1 MRSVRNYI
9 NTDGTTNIKSTFLS
23 CEKDAETIV
32 RKLFV
37 DSRPYSDELKRLLL
51 INTKD
56 CLDDRTNP
64 VYKEKITNTS
74 LGDMIDEGYIR
85 MKPLIKLGENEEVRS
100 YICLSFD
107 NFTPNAN
114 NTYYRDHIIE
124 IDIICHI
131 EKWDLGNFRLR
142 PLKIAGYI
150 DGILDQAKLAG
161 IGTLDFITCNEIVL
175 SEDLAGYCLMY
186 RTVNSDDDKIK
197 SEEE

>member
-1 MRSVRNYI
+1 MRSVKNYV
-9 NTDGTTNIKSTFLS
+9 NVDGSSNIKSTFLS

-32 RKLFV
+32 KKLFV

-56 CLDDRTNP
+56 CLDDRINP
-64 VYKEKITNTS
+64 AYKEKIANTS

-85 MKPLIKLGENEEVRS
+85 MKPLIKMGENEEVRS

-107 NFTPNAN
+107 NFTPHTN
-114 NTYYRDHIIE
+114 NIYYRDHIIE

-150 DGILDQAKLAG
+150 DGILDQTKLAG
-161 IGTLDFITCNEIVL
+161 IGRLEFIACNEIVL
-175 SEDLAGYCLMY
+175 SEELAGYCLMY
-186 RTVNSDDDKIK
+186 RTVNADDDKK
-197 SEEE
+197 EAEEE

>member
-1 MRSVRNYI
+1 MRSVRNYV

-64 VYKEKITNTS
+64 VYNEKISNIS

-107 NFTPNAN
+107 KFTPNAN

-124 IDIICHI
+124 IDIIRKKK
-131 EKWDLGNFRLR
+131 KWDLGNFRLR

-186 RTVNSDDDKIK
+186 RTVNADDDKIE

>member
-1 MRSVRNYI
+1 MRSVRNYV

-64 VYKEKITNTS
+64 VYNKKISNTS

-85 MKPLIKLGENEEVRS
+85 MKPLIKLEENEEVRS

-186 RTVNSDDDKIK
+186 RTVNADDDKIK

>member
-1 MRSVRNYI
+1 MRSVRNYVNI
-9 NTDGTTNIKSTFLS
+9 DGTTNIKSTFLS

-64 VYKEKITNTS
+64 VYNEKISNTS

-175 SEDLAGYCLMY
+175 SEELAGYCLMY
-186 RTVNSDDDKIK
+186 RTVNADDDKIE

>member
-1 MRSVRNYI
+1 MRSVRNYVNI
-9 NTDGTTNIKSTFLS
+9 DGTTNIKSTFLS

-64 VYKEKITNTS
+64 VYNEKISNTS

-175 SEDLAGYCLMY
+175 SEELAGYCLMY
-186 RTVNSDDDKIK
+186 RTVNADDDKIE
-197 SEEE
+197 SEEG

>member
-64 VYKEKITNTS
+64 VYNKKISNTS

-114 NTYYRDHIIE
+114 NAYYRDHIIE

-161 IGTLDFITCNEIVL
+161 IGTPDFSTRYEIVL

-186 RTVNSDDDKIK
+186 RTVNADDDKIE

>member
-1 MRSVRNYI
+1 MRTNRRYI
-9 NTDGTTNIKSTFLS
+9 NEDGTTNIKSSFLS

-32 RKLFV
+32 KKLFV

-64 VYKEKITNTS
+64 VYNKKISDTS
-74 LGDMIDEGYIR
+74 LSNMIDEGYIR
-85 MKPLIKLGENEEVRS
+85 MKPLIKMGENEEVRS

-107 NFTPNAN
+107 NFTPHAN
-114 NTYYRDHIIE
+114 NIYYRDHIIE

-131 EKWDLGNFRLR
+131 DKWDLGNFRLR

-150 DGILDQAKLAG
+150 DGILDQTKLAG
-161 IGTLDFITCNEIVL
+161 IGTLDFVACNEIVL
-175 SEDLAGYCLMY
+175 SEELAGYCLLY
-186 RTVNSDDDKIK
+186 RTVNADDDRIE
-197 SEEE
+197 SEE

>member
-1 MRSVRNYI
+1 MRSIRNYVNI
-9 NTDGTTNIKSTFLS
+9 DGTTNIKSTFLS
-23 CEKDAETIV
+23 CEKDVETIV

-64 VYKEKITNTS
+64 VYNEKISNTS

-186 RTVNSDDDKIK
+186 RTVNADDDKIE

>member
-1 MRSVRNYI
+1 MPKMPDAKTKKEAYVCAYFNGGYEVEDNKGYRNVVL
-9 NTDGTTNIKSTFLS
+9 N
-23 CEKDAETIV
+23 
-32 RKLFV
+32 
-37 DSRPYSDELKRLLL
+37 
-51 INTKD
+51 
-56 CLDDRTNP
+56 
-64 VYKEKITNTS
+64 
-74 LGDMIDEGYIR
+74 
-85 MKPLIKLGENEEVRS
+85 
-100 YICLSFD
+100 
-107 NFTPNAN
+107 
-114 NTYYRDHIIE
+114 

-186 RTVNSDDDKIK
+186 RTVNADDDKIE

>member
-64 VYKEKITNTS
+64 VYNKKISNTS

-85 MKPLIKLGENEEVRS
+85 MKPLIKLKENEEVRS

-107 NFTPNAN
+107 NFTPNAK

-186 RTVNSDDDKIK
+186 RTVNADDDKIK

>member
-1 MRSVRNYI
+1 MRTNRRYI
-9 NTDGTTNIKSTFLS
+9 NEDGTTNIKSSFLS

-56 CLDDRTNP
+56 CLDDRINP
-64 VYKEKITNTS
+64 VYNEKISNTS

-186 RTVNSDDDKIK
+186 RTVNADDDKIE

>member
-64 VYKEKITNTS
+64 VYKEKISNTS

-161 IGTLDFITCNEIVL
+161 IGTLDFITCNEIIL
-175 SEDLAGYCLMY
+175 SEELAGYCLIY
-186 RTVNSDDDKIK
+186 RTVNADDDKIK

>member
-64 VYKEKITNTS
+64 VYKEKISNTS

-161 IGTLDFITCNEIVL
+161 IGTLDFIACNEIVL

-186 RTVNSDDDKIK
+186 RTVNADDDKIE
-197 SEEE
+197 SEGE

>member
-1 MRSVRNYI
+1 MRSVRNYV

-64 VYKEKITNTS
+64 VYNKKISNTS

-107 NFTPNAN
+107 NFTPNA
-114 NTYYRDHIIE
+114 
-124 IDIICHI
+124 
-131 EKWDLGNFRLR
+131 
-142 PLKIAGYI
+142 
-150 DGILDQAKLAG
+150 
-161 IGTLDFITCNEIVL
+161 
-175 SEDLAGYCLMY
+175 
-186 RTVNSDDDKIK
+186 
-197 SEEE
+197 

>member
-64 VYKEKITNTS
+64 VYNKKISDTS
-74 LGDMIDEGYIR
+74 LSNMIDEGYIR

-186 RTVNSDDDKIK
+186 RTVNADDDKIE

>member
-1 MRSVRNYI
+1 MRINKRYI
-9 NTDGTTNIKSTFLS
+9 NEDGTTNIKSTFLS

-64 VYKEKITNTS
+64 VYNEKISNTS

-161 IGTLDFITCNEIVL
+161 IGTLDFIACNEIVL

-186 RTVNSDDDKIK
+186 RTVNADDDRIESKG
-197 SEEE
+197 

>member
-64 VYKEKITNTS
+64 VYKEKISNTS

-150 DGILDQAKLAG
+150 DGILDQAKLTG

-186 RTVNSDDDKIK
+186 RTVNADDDKIK

>member
-9 NTDGTTNIKSTFLS
+9 NTDGSTNIKSTFLS

-64 VYKEKITNTS
+64 VYKEKISNTS

-150 DGILDQAKLAG
+150 DGILDQAKRAG
-161 IGTLDFITCNEIVL
+161 IGALDFITCNEIVL
-175 SEDLAGYCLMY
+175 SEELAGYCLMY
-186 RTVNSDDDKIK
+186 RTVNADDDKIE

>member
-1 MRSVRNYI
+1 MRSVRNYVNI
-9 NTDGTTNIKSTFLS
+9 DGTTNIKSTFLS

-64 VYKEKITNTS
+64 VYNEKISNTS

-186 RTVNSDDDKIK
+186 RTVNADDDKIE

>member
-1 MRSVRNYI
+1 MRSARNYV

-64 VYKEKITNTS
+64 VYKEKISNTS

-85 MKPLIKLGENEEVRS
+85 MKPLIKLEENEEVRS

-142 PLKIAGYI
+142 PLKTAGYI

-186 RTVNSDDDKIK
+186 RTVNADDDKIK

>member
-1 MRSVRNYI
+1 MRSVRNYV

-64 VYKEKITNTS
+64 VYKEKIEKTS
-74 LGDMIDEGYIR
+74 IADLVDNQYIR
-85 MKPLIKLGENEEVRS
+85 MKPLLKFGENEEVKS
-100 YICLSFD
+100 YLCISFD
-107 NFTPNAN
+107 NFISNGTNGH
-114 NTYYRDHIIE
+114 YRDHIIE

-186 RTVNSDDDKIK
+186 RTVNADDDKIK

>member
-1 MRSVRNYI
+1 MRSVRNYV

-64 VYKEKITNTS
+64 VYKEKISNTS

-85 MKPLIKLGENEEVRS
+85 TKPLIKLGENEEVRS

-186 RTVNSDDDKIK
+186 RTVNADDDKIK
-197 SEEE
+197 SEEK

>member
-1 MRSVRNYI
+1 MRTNRRYVNE
-9 NTDGTTNIKSTFLS
+9 DGTTNIKSSFLS

-64 VYKEKITNTS
+64 VYNKKISDTS
-74 LGDMIDEGYIR
+74 LSDMIDKGYIR
-85 MKPLIKLGENEEVRS
+85 MKPLIKMGENEEVRS

-107 NFTPNAN
+107 NFIPHAN
-114 NTYYRDHIIE
+114 NIYYRDHIIE
-124 IDIICHI
+124 LDIICHI
-131 EKWDLGNFRLR
+131 DKWDLGNFRLR

-150 DGILDQAKLAG
+150 DGILDQIKLAG
-161 IGTLDFITCNEIVL
+161 IGTLDFVACNEIVL
-175 SEDLAGYCLMY
+175 SEELAGYCLMY
-186 RTVNSDDDKIK
+186 RTVNADDDRIE
-197 SEEE
+197 SEE

>member
-1 MRSVRNYI
+1 MRSVRNYVNI
-9 NTDGTTNIKSTFLS
+9 DGTTNIKSTFLS

-51 INTKD
+51 INTTD

-64 VYKEKITNTS
+64 VYNEKISNTS

-175 SEDLAGYCLMY
+175 SEELAGYCLMY
-186 RTVNSDDDKIK
+186 RTVNADDDKIE

>member
-64 VYKEKITNTS
+64 VYKEKISNTS

-186 RTVNSDDDKIK
+186 RTVNADDDKIEL
-197 SEEE
+197 EEE